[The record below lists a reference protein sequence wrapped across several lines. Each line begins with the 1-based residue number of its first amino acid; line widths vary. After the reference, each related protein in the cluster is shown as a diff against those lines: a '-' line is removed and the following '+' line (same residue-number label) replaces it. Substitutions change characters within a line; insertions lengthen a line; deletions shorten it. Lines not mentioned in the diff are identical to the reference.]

1 MLQSVS
7 LSGIWRRQGRGERVK
22 SKQDAQR
29 RESIKRRGRD
39 HEEWVNKPNVLFKT
53 HIKMDHT
60 GLLGGRVAQRA
71 VSMSV

>member
-1 MLQSVS
+1 M
-7 LSGIWRRQGRGERVK
+7 

-29 RESIKRRGRD
+29 RESIKGRGRD
-39 HEEWVNKPNVLFKT
+39 HEERVNKPSVLFKT

-60 GLLGGRVAQRA
+60 GLLGRRIAQQA